1 MGRYRELL
9 RDAKVWTRPAFVL
22 PFTLVSAKLP
32 HKLLNSQDL
41 WGKIGDMEATNII
54 KETLVEELERNER
67 SQRVYRREIDLLPRG
82 SVCVRSRGG
91 RQYCYLK
98 YREGDKTVTKY
109 VGAAPLFE
117 RELREKVD
125 RRKTLEESLRR
136 LKREQA
142 FIEKALR
149 HA

>member
-1 MGRYRELL
+1 MMGRSVYVTKIWGDRLL
-9 RDAKVWTRPAFVL
+9 PRFCTMAT
-22 PFTLVSAKLP
+22 KLP

-41 WGKIGDMEATNII
+41 WGKIENMETINII
-54 KETLVEELERNER
+54 KETLAEELERNER
-67 SQRVYRREIDLLPRG
+67 SRRVYRREIDLLPRG

-117 RELREKVD
+117 RELREKVA

-136 LKREQA
+136 LRREQA

>member
-1 MGRYRELL
+1 MMGRSVYVTKIWGDQLL
-9 RDAKVWTRPAFVL
+9 PRFCTM
-22 PFTLVSAKLP
+22 TTKLP

-41 WGKIGDMEATNII
+41 WGKIEDMETINII
-54 KETLVEELERNER
+54 KETLAEELERNER

-117 RELREKVD
+117 RELREKVA

-136 LKREQA
+136 LRREQA